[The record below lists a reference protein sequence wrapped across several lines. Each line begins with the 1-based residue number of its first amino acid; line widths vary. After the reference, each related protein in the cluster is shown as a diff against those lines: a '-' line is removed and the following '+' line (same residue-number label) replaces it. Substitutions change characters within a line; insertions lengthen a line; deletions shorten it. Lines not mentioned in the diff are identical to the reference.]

1 MRGGSLASS
10 AVMKLVQNNCAT
22 SATEMHNNKVD
33 FIYKDV
39 VNNYGSIYRMTGGAA
54 AEQPEQPAQVQQ
66 IQQVQQVEQPCEVQ
80 QLDDSMWS
88 KITMAN
94 ANRFLRK
101 TLNNRILD
109 IYLKYLGITLLTPA
123 TLVPIALFM
132 GQRTFNKVMM
142 NIRKNDSKIQ
152 KGGRG
157 FLDKPHIPFIKEIPI
172 LDDEIM
178 GNILKISGLFALGS
192 ISPYTL
198 IPVGLLM
205 VLYEKYG
212 ADVLKIP
219 KSLRSTSIRASR
231 ATSRATSQ
239 VAGQLL
245 RRHLR
250 QSQRGGECEEG
261 PRPNLDWRD
270 VGNTFVHHSNKPVS
284 QFMSGGSR
292 EPWPNSIPQNPLQVS
307 ENIMTGQPHQFNR
320 GAIYQNHDMQLS
332 SISGLPSQLD
342 IRIPYTNSME
352 GAGLPSCGANPSLAS
367 TQCSGLPRAMAG
379 GSLSKSRS
387 RNTKQ
392 KRSTR
397 NRRQMRGGA
406 SSDWRG
412 MLYSLGPTNT
422 VDMPSAQFK
431 AFSQTTP
438 QTPNSALNGGF
449 NGTSN
454 FYNYDSYR
462 NVNDYTPLYTQ
473 SVTGQ
478 IPQSNMELGSCGS
491 GVPSARF

>member
-1 MRGGSLASS
+1 MRGGSLSSS
-10 AVMKLVQNNCAT
+10 AVMNLVQNNCAV
-22 SATEMHNNKVD
+22 SATEMNSPKVD
-33 FIYKDV
+33 FIYKDI
-39 VNNYGSIYRMTGGAA
+39 VNNYGSIYRMTGGGAA
-54 AEQPEQPAQVQQ
+54 TDDQPTQTDQ
-66 IQQVQQVEQPCEVQ
+66 VQ

-88 KITMAN
+88 KFTMTN

-109 IYLKYLGITLLTPA
+109 IYLKYLGVTLLTPA

-132 GQRTFNKVMM
+132 GHRTFTKVMT
-142 NIRKNDSKIQ
+142 NIKKNDSKIQ

-157 FLDKPHIPFIKEIPI
+157 FLDKPHIPLIKEIPI

-219 KSLRSTSIRASR
+219 KALRSTSIRASNR
-231 ATSRATSQ
+231 STLRSKSQ

-250 QSQRGGECEEG
+250 QRGGQCEEG
-261 PRPNLDWRD
+261 PRPNLDWKD

-292 EPWPNSIPQNPLQVS
+292 EPWPNSIPQNSFQVG
-307 ENIMTGQPHQFNR
+307 ENLYTGQNHQFNR
-320 GAIYQNHDMQLS
+320 SDVSQNYDMQIDTTCGASPLME
-332 SISGLPSQLD
+332 
-342 IRIPYTNSME
+342 IPYANDYMDGT
-352 GAGLPSCGANPSLAS
+352 GLSNCGANPSLSS
-367 TQCSGLPRAMAG
+367 TQCAGLPRAMAG
-379 GSLSKSRS
+379 GRS
-387 RNTKQ
+387 RRSNTRQ
-392 KRSTR
+392 KRSNR

-406 SSDWRG
+406 SSDWRS

-422 VDMPSAQFK
+422 VDMPSAQFN

-438 QTPNSALNGGF
+438 QTTNSTLNGGF

-454 FYNYDSYR
+454 FYNYDAYR
-462 NVNDYTPLYTQ
+462 NVNDYTPLYTEG
-473 SVTGQ
+473 VTGQ

-491 GVPSARF
+491 GVPAARF

>member
-1 MRGGSLASS
+1 MRGGSLASN

-22 SATEMHNNKVD
+22 SATELNIPKVD

-39 VNNYGSIYRMTGGAA
+39 VNNYGSVYRMTGGGAVDQVA
-54 AEQPEQPAQVQQ
+54 QEQTEPK
-66 IQQVQQVEQPCEVQ
+66 
-80 QLDDSMWS
+80 LDDSMWS
-88 KITMAN
+88 KFTMVN

-109 IYLKYLGITLLTPA
+109 IYLKYLGVTLLTPA

-142 NIRKNDSKIQ
+142 NIKKNDSKIQ

-157 FLDKPHIPFIKEIPI
+157 FLDKPHIPLIKEIPI

-178 GNILKISGLFALGS
+178 GKILKISGLFALGS

-219 KSLRSTSIRASR
+219 KSMRSTSIRASNSSK
-231 ATSRATSQ
+231 SRSKSQ

-250 QSQRGGECEEG
+250 QRGGQCEEG
-261 PRPNLDWRD
+261 PRPNLDWKD

-292 EPWPNSIPQNPLQVS
+292 APWTNDIPQNPLQIA
-307 ENIMTGQPHQFNR
+307 ENVYTGQYHHVNR
-320 GAIYQNHDMQLS
+320 GAVYQNHDIQVS
-332 SISGLPSQLD
+332 NSGLPSQLD
-342 IRIPYTNSME
+342 MKIPYHDHME
-352 GAGLPSCGANPSLAS
+352 GAGLPSCGANPSLS
-367 TQCSGLPRAMAG
+367 SSQCSGLPRAMAG
-379 GSLSKSRS
+379 GSSSKSRCK
-387 RNTKQ
+387 NAQQ

-397 NRRQMRGGA
+397 NRRQMRGGG

-422 VDMPSAQFK
+422 VDMSSNQFK

-473 SVTGQ
+473 GVTGQ
-478 IPQSNMELGSCGS
+478 IPQSNMESGSCGS
-491 GVPSARF
+491 GVPVARF

>member
-22 SATEMHNNKVD
+22 SATEMNSPKVD

-39 VNNYGSIYRMTGGAA
+39 VNNYGSIYRMTGGAS
-54 AEQPEQPAQVQQ
+54 AEQPEQP
-66 IQQVQQVEQPCEVQ
+66 EQPEQ
-80 QLDDSMWS
+80 KLDDSMWS
-88 KITMAN
+88 KFTMVN

-109 IYLKYLGITLLTPA
+109 IYLKYLGVTLLTPA

-142 NIRKNDSKIQ
+142 NIKKNDSKIQ

-157 FLDKPHIPFIKEIPI
+157 FLDKPHIPIIKEIPI

-178 GNILKISGLFALGS
+178 GKILKISGLFALGS

-219 KSLRSTSIRASR
+219 KALRSTSIRASKSS
-231 ATSRATSQ
+231 TSRSKSQ

-250 QSQRGGECEEG
+250 QHQRGGQCEEG

-292 EPWPNSIPQNPLQVS
+292 EPWPNSIPQNLFQVA
-307 ENIMTGQPHQFNR
+307 ENIYTGQYHHVNR
-320 GAIYQNHDMQLS
+320 GAPYQNHDMQVS
-332 SISGLPSQLD
+332 TNGLPSQLD
-342 IRIPYTNSME
+342 IKIPYADHME
-352 GAGLPSCGANPSLAS
+352 GAGLPSCGGNPSLSS

-379 GSLSKSRS
+379 GNSSGSKNRR
-387 RNTKQ
+387 RNTRQ
-392 KRSTR
+392 TRHKRSTR

-406 SSDWRG
+406 SSDWRS

-473 SVTGQ
+473 GVTGQ

-491 GVPSARF
+491 GVPAARF

>member
-10 AVMKLVQNNCAT
+10 AVMKLVQNNCAA
-22 SATEMHNNKVD
+22 SATEMNNTKVD
-33 FIYKDV
+33 FVYKDI
-39 VNNYGSIYRMTGGAA
+39 VNNYGSIYRMTGGG
-54 AEQPEQPAQVQQ
+54 QSDQDQDQ
-66 IQQVQQVEQPCEVQ
+66 VQ

-88 KITMAN
+88 KFTMVN

-101 TLNNRILD
+101 TINNRILD

-132 GQRTFNKVMM
+132 GQRTFSKVMT
-142 NIRKNDSKIQ
+142 NIKKNDSKIQ

-157 FLDKPHIPFIKEIPI
+157 FLDKPHIPLIKEIPI

-178 GNILKISGLFALGS
+178 GKILKISGLFALGS

-212 ADVLKIP
+212 ADVLTIP
-219 KSLRSTSIRASR
+219 KSLRSKSVRASQSTLR
-231 ATSRATSQ
+231 SKSQ

-250 QSQRGGECEEG
+250 QRQ
-261 PRPNLDWRD
+261 LI
-270 VGNTFVHHSNKPVS
+270 
-284 QFMSGGSR
+284 SGGSR
-292 EPWPNSIPQNPLQVS
+292 QPWPNSIPENVPQIT
-307 ENIMTGQPHQFNR
+307 ENIITGQPHTFNR
-320 GAIYQNHDMQLS
+320 GAVYQNNEMQLS
-332 SISGLPSQLD
+332 SMGGLQSQVSD
-342 IRIPYTNSME
+342 IYVPIVDGME
-352 GAGLPSCGANPSLAS
+352 SAGLQSCGANPLIPS
-367 TQCSGLPRAMAG
+367 TQCSGIPRAMAG
-379 GSLSKSRS
+379 GNRSRS
-387 RNTKQ
+387 RHAIQ

-431 AFSQTTP
+431 SFSQTTP
-438 QTPNSALNGGF
+438 QTTNSALNGGF
-449 NGTSN
+449 TGTSN

-462 NVNDYTPLYTQ
+462 NVNNYSPLYTQ
-473 SVTGQ
+473 GVTGQ
-478 IPQSNMELGSCGS
+478 IPQSNMESGSCGS
-491 GVPSARF
+491 GVPSTRF

>member
-1 MRGGSLASS
+1 
-10 AVMKLVQNNCAT
+10 
-22 SATEMHNNKVD
+22 
-33 FIYKDV
+33 
-39 VNNYGSIYRMTGGAA
+39 MTGGAVV
-54 AEQPEQPAQVQQ
+54 EQTDQVPQVPQVQ
-66 IQQVQQVEQPCEVQ
+66 QPCEVQ

-132 GQRTFNKVMM
+132 GQRTFNKVMT
-142 NIRKNDSKIQ
+142 NIKKNDSKIQ

-178 GNILKISGLFALGS
+178 GKILKISGLFALGS

-231 ATSRATSQ
+231 ATSRSKSQ

-250 QSQRGGECEEG
+250 QRQHGGECEEG

-270 VGNTFVHHSNKPVS
+270 VENTFVHHSNKPVS

-292 EPWPNSIPQNPLQVS
+292 EPWPNSIPQNPLQIA
-307 ENIMTGQPHQFNR
+307 ENVYTGQYHHVNR
-320 GAIYQNHDMQLS
+320 GAVYQNHDMQVS
-332 SISGLPSQLD
+332 STIGLPSQLD
-342 IRIPYTNSME
+342 IRVPYADSME
-352 GAGLPSCGANPSLAS
+352 GAGLSSCGANPSLAS
-367 TQCSGLPRAMAG
+367 TQCSGLPQAMAG
-379 GSLSKSRS
+379 GSKSRS
-387 RNTKQ
+387 RNTRQ
-392 KRSTR
+392 KRSTH

>member
-1 MRGGSLASS
+1 
-10 AVMKLVQNNCAT
+10 
-22 SATEMHNNKVD
+22 
-33 FIYKDV
+33 
-39 VNNYGSIYRMTGGAA
+39 
-54 AEQPEQPAQVQQ
+54 
-66 IQQVQQVEQPCEVQ
+66 
-80 QLDDSMWS
+80 MWS
-88 KITMAN
+88 KFTMAN

-101 TLNNRILD
+101 TINNRVLD

-132 GQRTFNKVMM
+132 GQRTFTKVMT
-142 NIRKNDSKIQ
+142 NIKKNDSKIQ

-157 FLDKPHIPFIKEIPI
+157 FLDKPHIPLIKEIPI

-178 GNILKISGLFALGS
+178 GKILKISGLFALGS

-212 ADVLKIP
+212 ADVLNIP
-219 KSLRSTSIRASR
+219 KSFRSTSIRASKSTLR
-231 ATSRATSQ
+231 SKSQ

-250 QSQRGGECEEG
+250 QRQRGGEHGSNG
-261 PRPNLDWRD
+261 PNRNLDWTD

-292 EPWPNSIPQNPLQVS
+292 EPWPNSIPENVLQNTES
-307 ENIMTGQPHQFNR
+307 IMTGQPHTFNR
-320 GAIYQNHDMQLS
+320 SAVYQNNDMQLS
-332 SISGLPSQLD
+332 SMNGLPSQMD
-342 IRIPYTNSME
+342 IRVPYANSME
-352 GAGLPSCGANPSLAS
+352 GAGIPSCGANPSLPS

-379 GSLSKSRS
+379 GSRSRS
-387 RNTKQ
+387 RNTRQ

-406 SSDWRG
+406 SSDWRS

-431 AFSQTTP
+431 AFSQTTQ

-449 NGTSN
+449 TGTSN

-462 NVNDYTPLYTQ
+462 NVNNYSPLYTQ
-473 SVTGQ
+473 GVTGQ
-478 IPQSNMELGSCGS
+478 IPQSNLEMGSCGS
-491 GVPSARF
+491 GVSAARF

>member
-1 MRGGSLASS
+1 MRGGSLASN

-33 FIYKDV
+33 FIYKDI
-39 VNNYGSIYRMTGGAA
+39 VNNYGSVYRMTGGAV
-54 AEQPEQPAQVQQ
+54 AEQPEQDQ
-66 IQQVQQVEQPCEVQ
+66 QPCEVQ
-80 QLDDSMWS
+80 QFDDSMWS

-142 NIRKNDSKIQ
+142 NIKKNDSKIQ

-178 GNILKISGLFALGS
+178 GKILKISGLFALGS

-205 VLYEKYG
+205 ILYEKYG

-219 KSLRSTSIRASR
+219 KLMRSASIRASKSTLR
-231 ATSRATSQ
+231 SKSQ

-270 VGNTFVHHSNKPVS
+270 VGNTFVHHSNKPIS

-292 EPWPNSIPQNPLQVS
+292 EPWPNSIPQNSLQVT
-307 ENIMTGQPHQFNR
+307 ENIMTGQSHQFNR
-320 GAIYQNHDMQLS
+320 GAIYQNQDMQLS

-342 IRIPYTNSME
+342 ISVPYANSME

-367 TQCSGLPRAMAG
+367 TQCSGLPRSMAG
-379 GSLSKSRS
+379 GSSSRS
-387 RNTKQ
+387 RNTRQ
-392 KRSTR
+392 KRSTH

-422 VDMPSAQFK
+422 VDMPSAQFN

-438 QTPNSALNGGF
+438 QTTNSALNGGF
-449 NGTSN
+449 TGTSN
-454 FYNYDSYR
+454 FYNYNSYR
-462 NVNDYTPLYTQ
+462 NVNDYSPLYTQ
-473 SVTGQ
+473 GVTGQ
-478 IPQSNMELGSCGS
+478 IPQNNLEMGSCGS
-491 GVPSARF
+491 GVPAARF

>member
-10 AVMKLVQNNCAT
+10 AVMKLVQNNCAS
-22 SATEMHNNKVD
+22 SATETNTPKVD
-33 FIYKDV
+33 FVYKDI
-39 VNNYGSIYRMTGGAA
+39 VNNYGSIYRMTGGGVG
-54 AEQPEQPAQVQQ
+54 EQPDQGQK
-66 IQQVQQVEQPCEVQ
+66 
-80 QLDDSMWS
+80 LDDSMWS
-88 KITMAN
+88 KFTMVN

-101 TLNNRILD
+101 TINNRILD

-132 GQRTFNKVMM
+132 GHRTFSKVMT
-142 NIRKNDSKIQ
+142 NIKKNDCKIQ

-157 FLDKPHIPFIKEIPI
+157 FLDKPRIPLIKEIPI

-178 GNILKISGLFALGS
+178 GKILKISGLFALGS

-212 ADVLKIP
+212 EDVLKIP
-219 KSLRSTSIRASR
+219 QYFRSTSVRASNGS
-231 ATSRATSQ
+231 SRSKSQ

-250 QSQRGGECEEG
+250 QRQRGGECEEG

-292 EPWPNSIPQNPLQVS
+292 EPWPNTIPESAFQNTES
-307 ENIMTGQPHQFNR
+307 IMTGQPHDFNR
-320 GAIYQNHDMQLS
+320 SAVYQNTDMQLS
-332 SISGLPSQLD
+332 SITGLPSQLEMV
-342 IRIPYTNSME
+342 IPYADSME
-352 GAGLPSCGANPSLAS
+352 GAGLPNCGANPSLSS
-367 TQCSGLPRAMAG
+367 TQCSGLPRSMAG
-379 GSLSKSRS
+379 GSRSCSRSRS
-387 RNTKQ
+387 RNTRQ

-397 NRRQMRGGA
+397 NRRQMRGGG
-406 SSDWRG
+406 SDWRG
-412 MLYSLGPTNT
+412 MLYSVGPTNT

-438 QTPNSALNGGF
+438 QPTNAALNGGF
-449 NGTSN
+449 TGTSN
-454 FYNYDSYR
+454 FYNYNSYR
-462 NVNDYTPLYTQ
+462 NVNDYSPLYTQ
-473 SVTGQ
+473 GVTGQ
-478 IPQSNMELGSCGS
+478 IPQSNLEMGSCGS
-491 GVPSARF
+491 GVAARF